1 MQLALLE
8 FNPTKII
15 QFQFHFLWQAFWI
28 SKILCSHLGHTR
40 RAGNQLEK
48 DQTMT
53 TAGGSCFPIQSFV
66 ASISFHLSFV
76 LFVCLFFV
84 GFYRLPY
91 SIYGTLVLCIVWA
104 LYLRQSDNGRDP
116 ARIRHLLLKDACYC
130 HRSEKRPCF
139 SKFSGKKEDDLN
151 SFVKVFW
158 TLEKPA
164 QDEFATSSVVIETD
178 FLQMIS
184 KGIGLVIYFGFKFIF
199 VHGFVFPRSNSPS
212 LRSTR
217 QWSHRKRGIVHG
229 SCLGRLSATN
239 ALPPYSGS
247 DHSVYELQVL
257 EN

>member
-1 MQLALLE
+1 MEEIVINHGDVGGHKMFWAKCWEL
-8 FNPTKII
+8 
-15 QFQFHFLWQAFWI
+15 WI
-28 SKILCSHLGHTR
+28 SKFQHHFWLHGC
-40 RAGNQLEK
+40 
-48 DQTMT
+48 
-53 TAGGSCFPIQSFV
+53 
-66 ASISFHLSFV
+66 
-76 LFVCLFFV
+76 
-84 GFYRLPY
+84 
-91 SIYGTLVLCIVWA
+91 
-104 LYLRQSDNGRDP
+104 
-116 ARIRHLLLKDACYC
+116 
-130 HRSEKRPCF
+130 
-139 SKFSGKKEDDLN
+139 KKEDDLN

-199 VHGFVFPRSNSPS
+199 VHGFMFPRSNSPS